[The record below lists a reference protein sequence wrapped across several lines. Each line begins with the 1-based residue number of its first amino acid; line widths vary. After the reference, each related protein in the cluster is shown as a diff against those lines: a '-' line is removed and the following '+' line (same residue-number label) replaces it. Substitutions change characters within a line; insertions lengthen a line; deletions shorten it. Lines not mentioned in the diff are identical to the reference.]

1 MKSMVNCQPRNEPL
15 VIHFD
20 VQDAEDQSDYYVQG
34 SQTPNVKSFKE
45 SEQKS
50 KQPKSKAELFEL
62 RKQMVK

>member
-20 VQDAEDQSDYYVQG
+20 VKDAEEQSDYYVQG

-50 KQPKSKAELFEL
+50 K
-62 RKQMVK
+62 